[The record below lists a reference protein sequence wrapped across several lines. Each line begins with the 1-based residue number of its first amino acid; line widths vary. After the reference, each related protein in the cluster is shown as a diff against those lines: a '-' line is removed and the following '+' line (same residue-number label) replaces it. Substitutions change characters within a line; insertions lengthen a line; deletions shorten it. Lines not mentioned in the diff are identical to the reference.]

1 MREASQSEM
10 PGVPKR
16 LPWTAIWGVLGIV
29 IAWHCWFA
37 SYNHDE
43 IEHLH
48 AAWLISIGQLPFRDF
63 LEQHHPTIWFFASP
77 IVARF
82 QSTQWLVFAARL
94 FDFTCLF
101 GVCAI
106 VKRLLQRLY
115 PDVPWQ
121 WPTLLLLAS
130 FMFVRSSLEF
140 RPDPLMNLLSYAGL
154 LNWVAFIQ
162 DKSYFRALA
171 AGIFF
176 GAAIAILQKAF
187 VVMGLVFV
195 GAAILAGLRLL
206 RRQGV
211 ARLVLGAGL
220 ALLAAA
226 IPVAGLFWAMRR
238 LGIYRDFWFWN
249 YPFNAFFYVRAHL
262 HQHFSTLKT
271 LGLSVVVDP
280 ALWFIGAIGAWL
292 CARELLRTKQFSA
305 RDECR
310 LSLLCLT
317 LGYFAFLCG
326 NRFPLDQYFIVLL
339 PLLAMFAAE
348 AFAAPRSRPRQV
360 ILRRSVLSMPVI
372 LLSILLL
379 YPSNRE
385 QRVVQDLV
393 LRQTSTDESIFIPP
407 AFNPIFRRDG
417 AYFWYNGDLIS
428 RAYEDYCRSSN
439 NCRGD
444 KLSVDE
450 QRWQTSP
457 PTFVFLELPQYYPYH
472 WQSREAAYLPTQVP
486 HLWSH
491 RRTIAGIVSDK
502 TR

>member
-1 MREASQSEM
+1 MSD
-10 PGVPKR
+10 VPKR
-16 LPWTAIWGVLGIV
+16 PPWTALWGALGIV

-48 AAWLISIGQLPFRDF
+48 AAWLISIGQLPYRDF
-63 LEQHHPTIWFFASP
+63 LEQHHPTIWFIASP

-82 QSTQWLVFAARL
+82 QSAQWLVFAARL
-94 FDFTCLF
+94 FDLTCLL

-130 FMFVRSSLEF
+130 CVFVRSSLEF

-162 DKSYFRALA
+162 EKSYFRALA

-176 GAAIAILQKAF
+176 GAAVAILQKAF
-187 VVMGLVFV
+187 VVLGLVFV
-195 GAAILAGLRLL
+195 GAAILAGLRLW
-206 RRQGV
+206 RRQSIE
-211 ARLVLGAGL
+211 RLVLGAGL

-226 IPVAGLFWAMRR
+226 IPVAALLWAMRR
-238 LGIYRDFWFWN
+238 LGIYEDFWFWN
-249 YPFNAFFYVRAHL
+249 YPFNAFFYLRAHL
-262 HQHFSTLKT
+262 HQHFSALQSI
-271 LGLSVVVDP
+271 GLNVAVAP
-280 ALWFIGAIGAWL
+280 ALWLAGGVGAGL
-292 CARELLRTKQFSA
+292 CARELTRTKELSA

-310 LSLLCLT
+310 LSLLCVA
-317 LGYFAFLCG
+317 LGYFGLLCL

-339 PLLAMFAAE
+339 PLLGLFAAE
-348 AFAAPRSRPRQV
+348 AFSAARSKRQQV
-360 ILRRSVLSMPVI
+360 ILAYSALCMPVI
-372 LLSILLL
+372 LVSVLLL

-393 LRQTSTDESIFIPP
+393 LRQTSIDQAIFIPP
-407 AFNPIFRRDG
+407 AFNPIFRKDG

-428 RAYEDYCRSSN
+428 RAYEDFCHSSN
-439 NCRGD
+439 DCRGD
-444 KLSVDE
+444 KLFVDE
-450 QRWQTSP
+450 QRWQSSP

-472 WQSREAAYLPTQVP
+472 WQRREAGYFPTQVP
-486 HLWSH
+486 HLWTH

-502 TR
+502 NR